1 MKNANDK
8 AEGKDAEEN
17 IAGEAKAKDDN
28 NVNVSSCTNE
38 TDSCATPSTS
48 GKFLRF
54 IAYSE
59 LDVFDNLFEIGF
71 HLFQELVVWL
81 TV

>member
-1 MKNANDK
+1 MKNAND
-8 AEGKDAEEN
+8 EDAEEN
-17 IAGEAKAKDDN
+17 IADEAKAKDEN

-54 IAYSE
+54 IAHCE
-59 LDVFDNLFEIGF
+59 LDVFYY
-71 HLFQELVVWL
+71 
-81 TV
+81 